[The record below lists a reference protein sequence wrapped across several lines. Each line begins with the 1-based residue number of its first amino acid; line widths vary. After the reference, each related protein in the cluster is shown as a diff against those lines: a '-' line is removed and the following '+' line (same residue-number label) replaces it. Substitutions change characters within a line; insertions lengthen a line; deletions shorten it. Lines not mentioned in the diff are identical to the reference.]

1 MLIHKDSNGIWNIIE
16 DTKDDTFELIDN
28 ANLSKVIDLGVEI
41 AKLNDPVFVNSRR
54 ALQERTGITLT
65 QNEQLATV
73 GITVASPIKY
83 ADTISHYTANIG
95 TGCVFNAS
103 EINEITFTIEPETGL
118 QPDCFKNLTYKTGI
132 SFDISALPDSKA
144 DIVYQSV
151 FNKPLPSAYL
161 LNPTY
166 FIIDKYAERFSFYA
180 KQCAEKFGVLDA
192 NNLKVVLGKFKNRG

>member
-1 MLIHKDSNGIWNIIE
+1 MFIHKDSNGTWNIVE
-16 DTKDDTFELIDN
+16 DTKDDTYTLIDN
-28 ANLSKVIDLGVEI
+28 VNLSKVVNDLGFDI

-83 ADTISHYTANIG
+83 ADTVSHYTSNIG
-95 TGCVFNAS
+95 TDCVFNAS
-103 EINEITFTIEPETGL
+103 ELNEITFTIDAQTGV
-118 QPDCFKNLTYKTGI
+118 QPDCFRNLTYKTGI
-132 SFDISALPDSKA
+132 SFDISALPDNKA
-144 DIVYQSV
+144 DIIYQSV

-166 FIIDKYAERFSFYA
+166 FIIDKYVERFGFYA

-192 NNLKVVLGKFKNRG
+192 NNLKAVLDKFKK